1 MATPVFYSFHF
12 DNDVFRVQQVRNIG
26 ALEDNKPV
34 SPNEWEQVRRSGDEA
49 IKRWI
54 AANMNYRRCVVVLVG
69 LETAERRWVRYE
81 IEKAWNDGKGLFG
94 IYIHNLRCP
103 RAGTC
108 TKGSN
113 PFDQIRVGQQRLSSI
128 VPCYDPPSL
137 TAYQHIASNMEAWV
151 QRAIAQRKAVSGLRD
166 L

>member
-12 DNDVFRVQQVRNIG
+12 DNDVFRVQLIRNIG

-34 SPNEWEQVRRSGDEA
+34 SPNVWEEVRRSGDEA

-54 AANMNYRRCVVVLVG
+54 AGNMNYRRCVIVLVG

-94 IYIHNLRCP
+94 IYVHNLRCP
-103 RAGTC
+103 RNGTC
-108 TKGSN
+108 AKGAN
-113 PFDQIRVGQQRLSSI
+113 PFAQFRVGQQRLSDR
-128 VPCYDPPSL
+128 VPCYDPPAAN
-137 TAYQHIASNMEAWV
+137 AYRHIATNMEAWV
-151 QRAIAQRKAVSGLRD
+151 QRAIAQRRAVAGLRD